1 MIYEVFVVP
10 AAKRRIREQAEYIAT
25 VQDAPEIAA
34 RWLQR
39 IYDKIDGLAEMPRR
53 YSVAVEEAWCDY
65 EVRRIPIG
73 QFVPFFTIADETRA
87 AWVVHAKHG
96 KQLTEPDAF
105 PTDISTL
112 EKDDDDLEA

>member
-1 MIYEVFVVP
+1 MIYEVFIVP

-25 VQDAPEIAA
+25 VQGAPEIAA
-34 RWLQR
+34 RWLLR

-53 YSVAVEEAWCDY
+53 YSVAVEDGWCDY
-65 EVRRIPIG
+65 EVRHIPIG
-73 QFVPFFTIADETRA
+73 QFVLFFTIVDEARA
-87 AWVVHAKHG
+87 VWVIHAKHG

-112 EKDDDDLEA
+112 EEDDDLEA